1 MNGRTYLSFQEEDS
15 YFFQIFFINFDSS
28 LACLFSHSHLYQRNN
43 SVAYSTWS
51 GASSYL
57 APTFTKL
64 LPDSTWTGAT
74 DRLPYYSASSTQHL
88 EQYKKVVG
96 RWRHS
101 QQAIQPSTWSGASV
115 YLAPSLTQ
123 LVPDPTWAGA
133 TDRLHYHSLLMFVF
147 GANHYQ
153 ACSGLDMDGRHW

>member
-1 MNGRTYLSFQEEDS
+1 MANAFCFKLNSGLGIDGAIDRLYYLHYYSSPMF
-15 YFFQIFFINFDSS
+15 IFSANHVAESTESS
-28 LACLFSHSHLYQRNN
+28 
-43 SVAYSTWS
+43 
-51 GASSYL
+51 ASSYL

-64 LPDSTWTGAT
+64 VPVSTWTGAT
-74 DRLPYYSASSTQHL
+74 DRLPYYSASSAQHL

-101 QQAIQPSTWSGASV
+101 QQAIQPSTWSGASL

-123 LVPDPTWAGA
+123 LVPDPTGAGA
-133 TDRLHYHSLLMFVF
+133 TDRLHYHSLLVIVF

>member
-1 MNGRTYLSFQEEDS
+1 MLVMSVVVDTVLMAESVHHLSTLVNWG
-15 YFFQIFFINFDSS
+15 I
-28 LACLFSHSHLYQRNN
+28 
-43 SVAYSTWS
+43 
-51 GASSYL
+51 
-57 APTFTKL
+57 
-64 LPDSTWTGAT
+64 
-74 DRLPYYSASSTQHL
+74 SASSAQHL

-101 QQAIQPSTWSGASV
+101 QQAIQPSTWSGTSL

-123 LVPDPTWAGA
+123 LVQDLTWAGV

-153 ACSGLDMDGRHW
+153 ACIDLDMDVRHW

>member
-43 SVAYSTWS
+43 SVADSTWS

-57 APTFTKL
+57 APTL
-64 LPDSTWTGAT
+64 T
-74 DRLPYYSASSTQHL
+74 D
-88 EQYKKVVG
+88 
-96 RWRHS
+96 
-101 QQAIQPSTWSGASV
+101 
-115 YLAPSLTQ
+115 

-133 TDRLHYHSLLMFVF
+133 TDRLHYHSLLPFVF
-147 GANHYQ
+147 GANP
-153 ACSGLDMDGRHW
+153 

>member
-1 MNGRTYLSFQEEDS
+1 MFVFGADPFRACSGLDMVGRQFVLGANLYR
-15 YFFQIFFINFDSS
+15 
-28 LACLFSHSHLYQRNN
+28 AC
-43 SVAYSTWS
+43 
-51 GASSYL
+51 
-57 APTFTKL
+57 
-64 LPDSTWTGAT
+64 TGLDM
-74 DRLPYYSASSTQHL
+74 DRLPYYSASSAKHL

-101 QQAIQPSTWSGASV
+101 QQAIQPSTWSGASL
-115 YLAPSLTQ
+115 YLAPSLTK

-147 GANHYQ
+147 GANYYQ